1 MLFRSKFSAPVTIER
16 EITDQ
21 DRLTLLTKDSD
32 AYNRWDASQQLMLAS
47 FEKIA
52 FQKQEPN
59 DELINAFCQIMQD
72 QKLMPAFR
80 AQLLSQPSISEII
93 AHFFENNLP
102 IDPEMIYTAKK
113 IFSQKLAEH
122 SNQFLEQLFHSLTQN
137 VKYEPSADQAGE
149 RSLKNILLGL
159 LTRVDNGE
167 SAGKQFA
174 GADNMTDEV
183 AALSVLIQND
193 LVSTEIDSF

>member
-1 MLFRSKFSAPVTIER
+1 
-16 EITDQ
+16 
-21 DRLTLLTKDSD
+21 
-32 AYNRWDASQQLMLAS
+32 MLAI

-59 DELINAFCQIMQD
+59 DELIDAFCQIMQD

-113 IFSQKLAEH
+113 IFSQK
-122 SNQFLEQLFHSLTQN
+122 
-137 VKYEPSADQAGE
+137 
-149 RSLKNILLGL
+149 I
-159 LTRVDNGE
+159 
-167 SAGKQFA
+167 
-174 GADNMTDEV
+174 
-183 AALSVLIQND
+183 
-193 LVSTEIDSF
+193 